1 MLNKRLSI
9 FAAFSVFVTSFSNA
23 QTGWVKDGQ
32 VINTVTTAMPFLRIN
47 SDARAGGM
55 GDVGI
60 ATTPDI
66 NGAFLNPSNMA
77 FVEKDFG
84 VGISFTPWLKR
95 LVNDIYLTSLS
106 GYGKIKDKG
115 GKGEQA
121 IGGSIRYFSLGNID
135 FTDENGGSLG
145 SFRPNEF
152 SLDAW
157 YARKLAKTFSLGV
170 GLRFAYS
177 NLAGGQSAGGNVIK
191 PAIAGA
197 GDINWT
203 WRQNFKKDGAKMSHD
218 VAVGMNISNI
228 GNKVSYTSSTVKDFI
243 PTNLGIG
250 FSYGLNIDAKNTWSF
265 AFDINKLMVPT
276 PSTVDKDSNGVYDYR
291 EKSVIAGMFTSFADA
306 PGGFKEEMQEF
317 MIGVGTEYMYN
328 KQFGARFG
336 YFYEPKTKGG
346 RQYATAGV
354 TVKYSIVGLNFSYLI
369 PTSITPSPLDN
380 TLRFSVLF
388 ELNKG
393 GLKGQSKGV
402 SLVDDEPKKE
412 KKKKATDTPA
422 PADAAPADGQ

>member
-1 MLNKRLSI
+1 MLNKKLFTLI
-9 FAAFSVFVTSFSNA
+9 AVLLLVITITNA
-23 QTGWVKDGQ
+23 QTNWYKDG
-32 VINTVTTAMPFLRIN
+32 VKINTVTTAMPFLRIN

-84 VGISFTPWLKR
+84 VGISFTPWLKK

-106 GYGKIKDKG
+106 GYGKIKDKNQ
-115 GKGEQA
+115 KGEQA

-152 SLDAW
+152 SIDAW
-157 YARKLAKTFSLGV
+157 YARKLAKNFSLGV
-170 GLRFAYS
+170 GLRLAYS
-177 NLAGGQSAGGNVIK
+177 NLAGGQSANGNVIK

-250 FSYGLNIDAKNTWSF
+250 FSYALNIDAKNTWSF

-291 EKSVIAGMFTSFADA
+291 EKSVVSGMFTSFGDA
-306 PGGFKEEMQEF
+306 PGGFKEEMSEF
-317 MIGVGTEYMYN
+317 MIGIGTEYMFN

-336 YFYEPKTKGG
+336 YFYEPRSKGG

-380 TLRFSVLF
+380 TLRFSLIF

-393 GLKGQSKGV
+393 GLKGVSKGV
-402 SLVDDEPKKE
+402 SLIDDEPKKE
-412 KKKKATDTPA
+412 KKKNKNDDMPDSGITPA
-422 PADAAPADGQ
+422 E